1 VSKTVASRAAAV
13 KSQGGHGRAQH
24 RVGQAAVVAALLLP
38 KHLLP
43 CKTCDPYLYGISKHP
58 RSRVSQS
65 WHSSQTYQ
73 NLTASP
79 QRVRSR
85 GSAGRL
91 HAYIRGLSKITGHE
105 RAYLLQPH
113 SCHGISSHET
123 REKALARRQLHERHR
138 QVLSKGRV

>member
-1 VSKTVASRAAAV
+1 MSKAVASRAAAV

-24 RVGQAAVVAALLLP
+24 RVGQAAVSLLYSYRSTCS
-38 KHLLP
+38 LP
-43 CKTCDPYLYGISKHP
+43 CKTCDPNGISKHP

-91 HAYIRGLSKITGHE
+91 HAYVVYQITGHE